1 MLSDHAGE
9 VANAFG
15 LGNPVAEMV
24 FAARGEL
31 GRIWRLDT
39 DRGSFAVKEL
49 LLRQQPDEAVLDAAY
64 QDALAAAG
72 TVPLPRMVRATSGD
86 VLLEVGTHQVRAYE
100 WVDLLPEDSMLDPA
114 LIGSTVASIHRIQL
128 APVRPLNG
136 WYTDPVGAD
145 RWAELLDQAR
155 AVDAPFTDTFAGEI
169 PYLIELEGLITVP
182 ANLQMCHRDL
192 WSDNLLPA
200 AAGGVCVVDWEN
212 CGLAEPTQELPM
224 VVFSF
229 GGGDATRTRSL
240 YETYRDCGGSGRLS
254 QRGDFTMVIAQ
265 FGHFWEKAVAAYVAP
280 DATDDVKAH
289 SIGRIDEA
297 MSPPLRIEDI
307 DRMLDWVAGLR

>member
-1 MLSDHAGE
+1 VFTDHASE
-9 VANAFG
+9 VAKAFG
-15 LGNPVAEMV
+15 LGDPVAEMV

-39 DRGSFAVKEL
+39 ERGSFAVKEL
-49 LLRQQPDEAVLDAAY
+49 LLRQQADEAALDAGY
-64 QDALAAAG
+64 QEAVAAG
-72 TVPLPRMVRATSGD
+72 GQVPLPRLVRSTSD
-86 VLLEVGTHQVRAYE
+86 EVLLEVGTHQVRVYE
-100 WVDLLPEDSMLDPA
+100 WVDLLPEDSTLDPA
-114 LIGSTVASIHRIQL
+114 LIGSTVAAIHRIQH

-145 RWAELLDQAR
+145 RWSELLDQAG
-155 AVDAPFTDTFAGEI
+155 AVNAPFTDTFAEEI
-169 PYLIELEGLITVP
+169 PYLVGLEGLITEP

-212 CGLAEPTQELPM
+212 CGLAEPAQELPM

-229 GGGDATRTRSL
+229 GGGDATRARNL
-240 YETYRDCGGSGRLS
+240 YETYRDAGGSGRLS
-254 QRGDFTMVIAQ
+254 QPGDFTMVIAQ
-265 FGHFWEKAVAAYVAP
+265 FGHFWEQAVAAYVAP
-280 DATDDVKAH
+280 GATDDVKAH

-297 MSPPLRIEDI
+297 MSPPLRVEDI
-307 DRMLDWVAGLR
+307 DRLLDWVAGVR